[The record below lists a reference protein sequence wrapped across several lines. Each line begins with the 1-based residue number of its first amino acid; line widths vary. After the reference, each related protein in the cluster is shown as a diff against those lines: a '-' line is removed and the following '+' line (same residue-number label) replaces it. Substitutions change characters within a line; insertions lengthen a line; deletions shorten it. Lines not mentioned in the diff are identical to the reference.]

1 MTIISGGQFFDDQW
15 RRVGETSRG
24 DFGDWMIVDWDWLD
38 AALCANPAID
48 LPAILGA
55 AVPGEYAADL
65 IDAALL
71 ARLSLVEIVFAGMSD
86 GRGFSLAQQL
96 RKVGYHGHLRASGP
110 LIPDQYP
117 LLEEC
122 GFGSV
127 ALADVDLKRH
137 GEAAWKAA
145 CGLRPTRDPRGMFAP
160 AENLIAESALGSGG
174 SVLAGLGATK
184 IRR

>member
-15 RRVGETSRG
+15 RRVSVPARR
-24 DFGDWMIVDWDWLD
+24 DLGDWMIVDWDWLD
-38 AALCANPAID
+38 ATLCADPAID

-55 AVPGEYAADL
+55 AVPGECAADS

-127 ALADVDLKRH
+127 AVPDADLRRH
-137 GEAAWKAA
+137 GEAAWQAA
-145 CGLRPTRDPRGMFAP
+145 RRLRPARDPRGMFAP
-160 AENLIAESALGSGG
+160 AENLTAE
-174 SVLAGLGATK
+174 
-184 IRR
+184 